1 MGDGSA
7 EDRRDELAT
16 QFRETLERFERAHA
30 DERVGDLR
38 ACFHDDAV
46 IESIASGG
54 LPLGPDETAEAIQRA
69 LTDGIYSIRGWQYEE
84 LEPELVLCGTAA
96 RHRMPNGGVID
107 HTVVRL
113 MVGRDGLIWR
123 VKMFERREQALEY
136 LQTHGDAWGSMPRV
150 DAAPTRVLG

>member
-7 EDRRDELAT
+7 GDRRDERAAR
-16 QFRETLERFERAHA
+16 FRETLERFERAHTE
-30 DERVGDLR
+30 ERVGDLR
-38 ACFHDDAV
+38 ACFHDEAV

-54 LPLGPDETAEAIQRA
+54 LALGPDETAEAIQRA
-69 LTDGIYSIRGWQYEE
+69 LSDGIYSIRGWQYEE
-84 LEPELVLCGTAA
+84 LEAELVLCGTAA

-123 VKMFERREQALEY
+123 VKMFERREQAVAYLER
-136 LQTHGDAWGSMPRV
+136 HGGELGSMPRV